1 MSGFPRSPVLAVLL
15 APQRFLGL
23 SPAEQGLLIQRAR
36 RQAVAGRLA
45 AGLRHAGIWAELDTV
60 AQAAL
65 AGIER
70 RQRYRE
76 GLIRRELDMLERD
89 FLPAMAAPVV
99 ALKGAAYLLRDLKA
113 ARGRVA
119 ADVDLLVPEAAV
131 DRASALLDELG
142 YVIAQEKD
150 NPYDRRYYRA
160 YMHEVAPRRHP
171 VRDVEL
177 DLHFRLLPRTHRYAF
192 AMDPIW
198 ERVRKLPGSAYNG
211 LADVD
216 LFIHAA
222 IHFLIDGEGR
232 EATRRLVELYDL
244 LDLWPDQKGARAAVM
259 PRARELGV
267 ASVLAAAF
275 ALLDELEESFG
286 DRSRRRITSAPL
298 RLARHALWRVQEE
311 EEGGRPAPL
320 ARRLLWLRGHL
331 LRMPLPLLLRHLVTK
346 WWRRRKAPA

>member
-1 MSGFPRSPVLAVLL
+1 MSGFPCSPVLAVLL
-15 APQRFLGL
+15 VPQRFLAL
-23 SPAEQGLLIQRAR
+23 SAAEQGLLVQRAR
-36 RQAVAGRLA
+36 RQAVAGRLV
-45 AGLRHAGIWAELDTV
+45 AGLRHAGVWEELDAV
-60 AQAAL
+60 VRSAL

-76 GLIRRELDMLERD
+76 GLIRRELDILERD
-89 FLPAMAAPVV
+89 FLPAMAVPVV

-131 DRASALLDELG
+131 DRACVLLGELG
-142 YVIAQEKD
+142 YAIAAEKD

-192 AMDPIW
+192 PMEPIW
-198 ERVRKLPGSAYNG
+198 EQVFTLPGSAYYG
-211 LADVD
+211 LADAD

-232 EATRRLVELYDL
+232 EATRRLVELHDL
-244 LDLWPDQKGARAAVM
+244 LDLWPDQEAARAAVM
-259 PRARELGV
+259 SRARELGLV
-267 ASVLAAAF
+267 SVLEAAF
-275 ALLDELEESFG
+275 VLLDELADKLG
-286 DRSRRRITSAPL
+286 GRSRRRIAAPL
-298 RLARHALWRVQEE
+298 RLARHALWRVQQE
-311 EEGGRPAPL
+311 EEGGHAAAL
-320 ARRLLWLRGHL
+320 ARWLLWLRGHL

-346 WWRRRKAPA
+346 WWRRRKAPT

>member
-1 MSGFPRSPVLAVLL
+1 MSGFPHSPLLAVLL
-15 APQRFLGL
+15 APHRFLTL
-23 SPAEQGLLIQRAR
+23 PPAEQGLLIQRAR

-45 AGLRHAGIWAELDTV
+45 AGLRHAGVWEELDAAV
-60 AQAAL
+60 QGAL
-65 AGIER
+65 AGILR

-76 GLIRRELDMLERD
+76 GLIRRELDILERD
-89 FLPAMAAPVV
+89 FLPAMAASVV

-119 ADVDLLVPEAAV
+119 ADVDILVPEAAV
-131 DRASALLDELG
+131 DRASTLLDALG

-192 AMDPIW
+192 AMEPVW
-198 ERVRKLPGSAYNG
+198 EQVCQLPGSAYHS
-211 LADVD
+211 LADAD

-232 EATRRLVELYDL
+232 EATRRLVELHDL
-244 LDLWPDQKGARAAVM
+244 LDLWPDEQTARAAVM
-259 PRARELGV
+259 PRARELGL
-267 ASVLAAAF
+267 APVLEAAF
-275 ALLDELEESFG
+275 ALLDELAERLAG
-286 DRSRRRITSAPL
+286 RSRRRSAAPL
-298 RLARHALWRVQEE
+298 RLARRALWRVQQE
-311 EEGGRPAPL
+311 EEGGRSAAF

-331 LRMPLPLLLRHLVTK
+331 LRMPLLLLLRHLATK